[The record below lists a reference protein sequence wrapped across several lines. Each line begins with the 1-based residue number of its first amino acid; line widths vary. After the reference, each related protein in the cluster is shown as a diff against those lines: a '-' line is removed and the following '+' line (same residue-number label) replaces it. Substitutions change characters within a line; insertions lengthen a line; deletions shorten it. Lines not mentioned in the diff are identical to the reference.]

1 MIDYEIVRQS
11 VKIFKKLE
19 KLAEVERVSS
29 QEILMCAIKQ
39 GFLPPITKGA
49 ISKKER
55 LEFIGKTV
63 QKKRE

>member
-19 KLAEVERVSS
+19 KLVELEGVSS
-29 QEILMCAIKQ
+29 HEILMCAIKQ
-39 GFLPPITKGA
+39 GFLPPITNGA